1 MKRNRDMKIYQFL
14 IYSVVLFVSCST
26 QDEPDP
32 EIFSQVAE
40 ISNDHNIIS
49 QKITYDSY
57 GRVIEYTALYPTESV
72 SAAYT
77 YTADNLINIH
87 TQDVIFG
94 QNGDSDIMRVY
105 EDELYLEN
113 GRASYCE
120 GVFTSNDTGSLFQKR
135 YRHDFTYTPDH
146 HLNVIKCT
154 EWNKR
159 DDDWAY
165 DKPWSWENYY
175 VWENGNL
182 IEVEDFFGN
191 TKPYYTYKYTY
202 STISAVQNIVP
213 IQFGRFQ
220 YYPLQLKGIFGLQ
233 PKNLIMGMEQ
243 ITNGGAPYKTDYKY
257 IIEGGKIIN
266 YSVIKNGI
274 SDAFSVVWTN

>member
-1 MKRNRDMKIYQFL
+1 MKNLLLL
-14 IYSVVLFVSCST
+14 IFTAVCLVSCSN
-26 QDEPDP
+26 QDDPDP

-40 ISNDHNIIS
+40 ISNGHNTLS

-57 GRVIEYTALYPTESV
+57 GRVVEYSAFYPTESV
-72 SAAYT
+72 SAKYT

-94 QNGDSDIMRVY
+94 QNGASDIVRMY

-120 GVFTSNDTGSLFQKR
+120 GEFTSNDTGSLYQKK
-135 YRHDFTYTPDH
+135 YRHDFTYTTDN
-146 HLNVIKCT
+146 HLNTIKWT

-159 DDDWAY
+159 GDNWAY
-165 DKPWSWENYY
+165 DKPWTWTNYY

-182 IEVEDFFGN
+182 IEVEDFLGN
-191 TKPYYTYKYTY
+191 SKPSYTYKYTY
-202 STISAVQNIVP
+202 STISQVRNIVP

-233 PKNLIMGMEQ
+233 PQNLIIGMEQ
-243 ITNGGAPYKTDYKY
+243 TTNGGASYKTDYKY
-257 IIEGGKIIN
+257 KIEDGRIIN
-266 YSVIKNGI
+266 YSVTQNGT
-274 SDAFSVVWTN
+274 SDAFSVVWTR